1 MRTERGSE
9 RGGIITFL
17 MLAVVVVVGAAG
29 AFWWFFIR
37 SDAAPP
43 PKIED
48 TNLAAGGSLDGAWKA
63 SPGGE
68 SYVQYRVKEQFAG
81 AVIETDATARTND
94 VTASMSINGTTISD
108 VTVSANLVSLKSDK
122 DRRDNYIRD
131 NGLQSHQFPTA
142 TFVSTQPITLT
153 QAPQKGEKIATTA
166 TGRLTLHGI
175 TKSVTLPVQG
185 RWDGTTVQVVGT
197 LPIRFADYGI
207 TPPNIGGFVSV
218 GATGTIE
225 LALFFAQG

>member
-1 MRTERGSE
+1 MRSERRSE
-9 RGGIITFL
+9 RGGILTFL

-48 TNLAAGGSLDGAWKA
+48 TNLAAGGTLDGAWKVT
-63 SPGGE
+63 PGGE
-68 SYVQYRVKEQFAG
+68 SYAQYRVKEQFAG
-81 AVIETDATARTND
+81 AVIQTDATGRTND
-94 VTASMSINGTTISD
+94 VTASMTINGA
-108 VTVSANLVSLKSDK
+108 TVSDIAVRVNLVSLKSDK
-122 DRRDNYIRD
+122 DRRDSYIRD

-142 TFVSTQPITLT
+142 TFVATRPITLS
-153 QAPQKGEKIATTA
+153 QAPQKGEKITTTA
-166 TGRLTLHGI
+166 TGKLTLHGI
-175 TKSVTLPVQG
+175 TKMVTMPVQG
-185 RWDGTTVQVVGT
+185 RWDGTTVQVVGK
-197 LPIRFADYGI
+197 LPIRFVDYGI

-218 GATGTIE
+218 GGTGTIE